1 MQGPKPRQEPS
12 LFSPEEIAVRKKAI
26 FDSMGKRGQQKIL
39 KDGYEE
45 WDPFAE
51 PKDPIDIRTEGT
63 RRTTHDLIHEFLKT
77 RPHESFSTSYGKA
90 AYEMALGIVN
100 QDDRV
105 RGLYDFAIWY
115 RDVLIREGKSPEL
128 LKE

>member
-1 MQGPKPRQEPS
+1 MQGPKPKAEAP
-12 LFSPEEIAVRKKAI
+12 LFSPEEIAQRKKAI

-51 PKDPIDIRTEGT
+51 PKEPIDIRTEET
-63 RRTTHDLIHEFLKT
+63 QRTTHDLIQEFLKT
-77 RPHESFSTSYGKA
+77 QPHERFSTPYGKA

-100 QDDRV
+100 GDDRI
-105 RGLYDFAIWY
+105 RGLYDFSLWY
-115 RDVLIREGKSPEL
+115 RDLLIREGKNPNL
-128 LKE
+128 LKS